1 MRASSLNTIRIDQDA
16 SATQTR
22 YLRATCRRVKQRL
35 GGFPW
40 VTKHLFG
47 SRDFSISIG
56 GDQVHRLRD
65 VLASAQQ
72 LTLTK
77 VFHKEGITYAYVQLR
92 ID

>member
-1 MRASSLNTIRIDQDA
+1 MRASSLTPIRIDQDA
-16 SATQTR
+16 SVRQAR

-35 GGFPW
+35 GKTPW

-47 SRDFSISIG
+47 SRDFSISVG
-56 GDQVHRLRD
+56 GDQAHPLRE